1 MNVSSGMI
9 CECRVS
15 LPEMRG
21 GRRRTNW
28 VGWISSVRHL
38 VVVLL
43 VQSKVG
49 SGCIQPPSAQGSSVG
64 FCRSL
69 VRVLAPV
76 RLPSGAACTE
86 EAAEL
91 LLNHQPIQ
99 LLCETSEGFSWW
111 MMVPG
116 QSSLTSGSLLMLARL
131 MESCLKLPSY
141 PAEIP
146 HVLCSK
152 DCTSGSFAEMAP
164 VPEIISGPKKTQK
177 NLSKRLKRIQKW
189 MWHALDV
196 SPNTLAG
203 GAPG

>member
-1 MNVSSGMI
+1 MNISSGTI

-49 SGCIQPPSAQGSSVG
+49 SGWIQPPSAQGSSVG

-69 VRVLAPV
+69 VSVRRVLAPV

-91 LLNHQPIQ
+91 LLNHQP
-99 LLCETSEGFSWW
+99 
-111 MMVPG
+111 M
-116 QSSLTSGSLLMLARL
+116 
-131 MESCLKLPSY
+131 
-141 PAEIP
+141 
-146 HVLCSK
+146 
-152 DCTSGSFAEMAP
+152 
-164 VPEIISGPKKTQK
+164 
-177 NLSKRLKRIQKW
+177 
-189 MWHALDV
+189 
-196 SPNTLAG
+196 
-203 GAPG
+203 